1 MDAAGNPPEGMICH
15 TAGFTDDGRFVI
27 FDVWESAQHE
37 KRFSDERLG
46 PAMREVMGDNF
57 EGSPPREYSYK
68 LHNLVAPG

>member
-46 PAMREVMGDNF
+46 PA
-57 EGSPPREYSYK
+57 
-68 LHNLVAPG
+68 